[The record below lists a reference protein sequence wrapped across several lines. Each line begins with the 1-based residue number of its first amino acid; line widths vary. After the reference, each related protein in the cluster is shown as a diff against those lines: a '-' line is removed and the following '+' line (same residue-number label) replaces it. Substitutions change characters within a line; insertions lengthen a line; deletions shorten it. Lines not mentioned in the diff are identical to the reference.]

1 MAPWRGRLGA
11 PTGRTGP
18 ASGRH
23 SGPQGR
29 GGEDPNRRDGS
40 RLGTYPPTDEMAYSR
55 RRNGRDGLEP
65 PPGAPGRPPGG
76 TRGSAKPGR
85 MTRRQ
90 ASVSAAHFL
99 PGGVCGGP
107 DHAGSCRWD
116 STPRP
121 PGSRA
126 VPCRP
131 PSRTQAH
138 ATNGVCHS
146 HVRIPPNA
154 EIPARTAPPRN
165 GESFPPPAFGGL
177 CRPEAGV
184 PSRPRRRAAASWAL
198 PATVSMRNAG

>member
-1 MAPWRGRLGA
+1 MAPWRGRLG
-11 PTGRTGP
+11 TP

-40 RLGTYPPTDEMAYSR
+40 RLGTSPPTDQMAYSR

-65 PPGAPGRPPGG
+65 PPGALGRPPAG

-99 PGGVCGGP
+99 PGGLCGGP
-107 DHAGSCRWD
+107 DHPGSCRWD

-121 PGSRA
+121 QGRGPFLA
-126 VPCRP
+126 VRLHG
-131 PSRTQAH
+131 TQAP

-146 HVRIPPNA
+146 QVRIPPKA
-154 EIPARTAPPRN
+154 EIPAGTAPLGTGSPSRR
-165 GESFPPPAFGGL
+165 PPSAGCAGRRPAFQAVPAVVL
-177 CRPEAGV
+177 RRVEPFLRP
-184 PSRPRRRAAASWAL
+184 
-198 PATVSMRNAG
+198 

>member
-1 MAPWRGRLGA
+1 MAPWRGRLG
-11 PTGRTGP
+11 TP

-40 RLGTYPPTDEMAYSR
+40 RLGTSPPTDQMAYSR

-65 PPGAPGRPPGG
+65 PPGALGRPPAG

-99 PGGVCGGP
+99 PGGLCGGP
-107 DHAGSCRWD
+107 DHAGSCRGD

-121 PGSRA
+121 QGRGPFLA
-126 VPCRP
+126 VRLHG
-131 PSRTQAH
+131 TQAR

-146 HVRIPPNA
+146 HVRSPPNA
-154 EIPARTAPPRN
+154 EIPAGTAPPRN
-165 GESFPPPAFGGL
+165 GESFPPPACGGL
-177 CRPEAGV
+177 CRPEAGPV
-184 PSRPRRRAAASWAL
+184 LPVGAPSRPRRRAPAS
-198 PATVSMRNAG
+198 

>member
-1 MAPWRGRLGA
+1 MTGMPVTRDARALIAVTGCRIRDTDLPPVAVKSSRDRTPTARMSPRARRADGAMARGRLGA

-40 RLGTYPPTDEMAYSR
+40 RLGTSPPTDEMAYSR

-65 PPGAPGRPPGG
+65 PPGALGRPPAG

-90 ASVSAAHFL
+90 ASVSATHFL
-99 PGGVCGGP
+99 PGGLCGGP

-116 STPRP
+116 SIERP
-121 PGSRA
+121 PRSRA

-131 PSRTQAH
+131 PSR
-138 ATNGVCHS
+138 
-146 HVRIPPNA
+146 
-154 EIPARTAPPRN
+154 
-165 GESFPPPAFGGL
+165 
-177 CRPEAGV
+177 
-184 PSRPRRRAAASWAL
+184 
-198 PATVSMRNAG
+198 NAGTCDKRCLPLPCTQPAER